1 MRGAAAFLAGAGQTA
16 DFSAGSDPS
25 AQCASCH
32 TDHYREWSRSFHA
45 RSLTSDDFLRTFP
58 QYLDSLGRDGRKDPQ
73 ASMACFSCHAPLLK
87 NAEPGVVRHVTALV
101 LARET
106 EKLDGFE
113 VGCASCHME
122 ASGLFSGPIRGPQ
135 DNPFHLSKFS
145 AFYKEASFCATCHT
159 SAPPGIP
166 CSDVYTDWQKSRA
179 AKQGRTCQSCHM
191 TERSGI
197 AAAGAPGRK
206 IHSHVFP
213 GGRSTDM
220 LQKAV
225 ALRLSGAFRE
235 DRLVVIATVRNLTPH
250 RVPDG

>member
-1 MRGAAAFLAGAGQTA
+1 MIRKSPAIVIGAVIAGAVALGGAAI
-16 DFSAGSDPS
+16 P
-25 AQCASCH
+25 
-32 TDHYREWSRSFHA
+32 
-45 RSLTSDDFLRTFP
+45 LTNHP
-58 QYLDSLGRDGRKDPQ
+58 K
-73 ASMACFSCHAPLLK
+73 
-87 NAEPGVVRHVTALV
+87 
-101 LARET
+101 
-106 EKLDGFE
+106 
-113 VGCASCHME
+113 
-122 ASGLFSGPIRGPQ
+122 
-135 DNPFHLSKFS
+135 
-145 AFYKEASFCATCHT
+145 FCATCHT

-179 AKQGRTCQSCHM
+179 ARQGRTCQSCHM